1 MHTAHTLAAVKNA
14 ALAEG
19 DARSRRCAVGEQQV
33 VDEADRL
40 IVNTED
46 EAHQLVSLHRAD
58 PRRIDVVHPGV
69 DLQTFSPGDRTAA
82 RAALGLDPGERIVA
96 FVGRIQPLKAPDVLL
111 RAAAK
116 LPDVRVVVAGG
127 PSGSGLAAPDALVGL
142 AAELGIADRVT
153 FLPPQSRDQLVDVYR
168 AADLVAVPSYSESFG
183 LVAVEAQAC
192 GTQWSPPRSVGCRW
206 RWPTGSAA
214 PWCPAT
220 TQASGP
226 TPSPGCWTATRPP

>member
-1 MHTAHTLAAVKNA
+1 
-14 ALAEG
+14 
-19 DARSRRCAVGEQQV
+19 V

-82 RAALGLDPGERIVA
+82 RAALGLDPRERIVA

-127 PSGSGLAAPDALVGL
+127 PSGSGPRTRWLAW
-142 AAELGIADRVT
+142 
-153 FLPPQSRDQLVDVYR
+153 PPNWV
-168 AADLVAVPSYSESFG
+168 
-183 LVAVEAQAC
+183 
-192 GTQWSPPRSVGCRW
+192 SPIG
-206 RWPTGSAA
+206 
-214 PWCPAT
+214 
-220 TQASGP
+220 
-226 TPSPGCWTATRPP
+226 